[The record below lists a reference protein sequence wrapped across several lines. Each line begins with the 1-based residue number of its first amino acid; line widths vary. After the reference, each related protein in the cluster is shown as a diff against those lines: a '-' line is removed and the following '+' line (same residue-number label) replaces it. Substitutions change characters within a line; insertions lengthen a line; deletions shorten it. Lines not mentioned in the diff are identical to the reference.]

1 MREGIFNFN
10 VNSMKTEHTNK
21 FLLPIMV
28 AGLIGLN
35 AFISGCRKE
44 PIERDEMRGY
54 EPGSLSVMLTDSP
67 GDYLQVNVEI
77 LEVQVHLADTA
88 SPAGW
93 YSLYTNDT
101 IYNLLDLQNDLSVLL
116 ANGAILPS
124 GKITQLRMVLG
135 ANNTV
140 VLKDSSTHPMECP
153 SGQKPGIKVN
163 VNSLIMPGDTT
174 RITLDFDAGKSV
186 VNAGDQYILKPVI
199 KVKNIS
205 FH

>member
-77 LEVQVHLADTA
+77 LEVQEHLDDTA
-88 SPAGW
+88 SPA
-93 YSLYTNDT
+93 
-101 IYNLLDLQNDLSVLL
+101 V
-116 ANGAILPS
+116 
-124 GKITQLRMVLG
+124 
-135 ANNTV
+135 
-140 VLKDSSTHPMECP
+140 
-153 SGQKPGIKVN
+153 
-163 VNSLIMPGDTT
+163 
-174 RITLDFDAGKSV
+174 RITDWSALSAVTERSV
-186 VNAGDQYILKPVI
+186 P
-199 KVKNIS
+199 
-205 FH
+205 